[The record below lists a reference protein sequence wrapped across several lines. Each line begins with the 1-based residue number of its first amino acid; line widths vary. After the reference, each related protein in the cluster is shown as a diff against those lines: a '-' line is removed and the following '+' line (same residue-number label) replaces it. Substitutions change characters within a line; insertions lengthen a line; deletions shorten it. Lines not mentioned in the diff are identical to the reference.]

1 MNISK
6 SFDETLKR
14 YGITG
19 AVLSKKMGISP
30 SHISQF
36 RNGKGGAVSHTTLE
50 DMLNAIN
57 EIAPG
62 SRRYF
67 CQLLAEE
74 PLSEK
79 KINSGEKL
87 IEMIENASDDEMVMV
102 MMAMSR
108 RWKSKSRTPGASI
121 SNDFTNELDS
131 PIAV

>member
-79 KINSGEKL
+79 KTNSGEKL
-87 IEMIENASDDEMVMV
+87 IEMIENASDDEMEMA

-108 RWKSKSRTPGASI
+108 RWKSKSRTKSANVSEE
-121 SNDFTNELDS
+121 FDS
-131 PIAV
+131 AIAV